1 MELIFIGLIFV
12 VLWGAMVYLSSTEI
26 LQGWKTRI
34 SVALTAILSVMNQ
47 QAPEVV
53 STLGLSEAGVAWVIV
68 GLAVSALLGVQLRR
82 I

>member
-1 MELIFIGLIFV
+1 MELIYIGIAFV
-12 VLWGAMVYLSSTEI
+12 ALWAMMVYLSTTEF

-34 SVALTAILSVMNQ
+34 SVALTAVVSVLNQ

-68 GLAVSALLGVQLRR
+68 GFSVSALLGVQLRR
-82 I
+82 F